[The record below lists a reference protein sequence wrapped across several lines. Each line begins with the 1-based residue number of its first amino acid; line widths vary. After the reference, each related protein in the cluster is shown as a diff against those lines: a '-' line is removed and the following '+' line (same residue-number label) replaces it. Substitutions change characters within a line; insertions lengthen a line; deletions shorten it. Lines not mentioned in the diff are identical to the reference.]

1 MSKVMLINVVNA
13 EESRIAIVADGLLE
27 EVAIETAQ
35 HEQIEGNIYK
45 ARIVKVIPS
54 LDAVFV
60 DYGGERNGFL
70 PVDDIHPSY
79 FPSGRRDTAA
89 LRTGQNVMVQVRKG
103 EVGQKGAALTTYIS
117 LPGRYFVLMPF
128 VAKRGVS
135 RKIEDD
141 AARRQLRE
149 VLDSA
154 QIPEEMGYIV
164 RTAAQGRTK
173 QELTRDVG
181 YLLRL
186 WKRIRKEYDNAP
198 SPCLLYQES
207 DLVIRTIR
215 DYFTPAIQEVWVDD
229 EEAYEQVRKFFQA
242 VMPWYTRRVK
252 LHQRHTPLFARYNV
266 EDQLA
271 TIYEKAVPLPS
282 GGSIVI
288 EQTEALVSIDV
299 NSGGA
304 FQGKDI
310 EETAL
315 RVNREAALEA
325 ARQLRLRDLGGLIV
339 IDFID
344 MRSSANRST
353 VRKTLQK
360 ILKEDKAR
368 TEVGTIS
375 KFGLL
380 ELSRQRLK
388 PAASISVTLAC
399 PTCGGS
405 GRVRSP
411 ESFALT
417 VLRMIQAELPRKELT
432 RVRVGVP
439 PDVATLLLNRKRRQI
454 LELERTFDASVL
466 VFPEPQLQPNQYY
479 IEYEDENGGC
489 RSDTNVPEGFPK
501 DLLATAKGLP
511 EPPPR
516 AQRSAAYILIEDEPE
531 EDEEKP
537 VEEAAS
543 NNEEEAGGAK
553 KRRRRR
559 KRRKKRPA
567 EPAEA
572 PEAAEPD
579 EPQAPAAE
587 AEGSGEEAQA
597 EGTKRR
603 KRRRS
608 RKKKAPAQEA
618 APQAPAEGEAPA
630 QIPPQEAPEAQPAPE
645 AAEGATEPER
655 ARSSTRKRRRRSRKK
670 KAPAQEAPSQA
681 PAEGEAPAETPPL
694 EAPEPPAGPAPEAPA
709 PGPTPEPEPRE
720 AAQAP
725 APQEA
730 PPEEK
735 PAPKKRTRARRK
747 KAEPDKAPEPAPE
760 TPAPEPAPE
769 TPPQE
774 AARAPA
780 PQEAPP
786 EEKPA
791 PKKRTRARR
800 KKAEPDK
807 APEPAPETPAPEPAP
822 ETPPQEAAQAPAPQE
837 APPEEKP
844 APKKRTRARR
854 KKAEPDK
861 APEPAPEA
869 PAPGAARAGASQES
883 APEEKPAPKRRT
895 PKKKAEAAPPAEGA
909 EAVGAGTPAE
919 PGTEAGAKRPAR
931 RRPRKNAAEPGPGE
945 GAGAS

>member
-70 PVDDIHPSY
+70 PVDDVHPSY

-89 LRTGQNVMVQVRKG
+89 LRTGQNVLVQVRKG

-141 AARRQLRE
+141 ATRQQLRE

-186 WKRIRKEYDNAP
+186 WKRIRREYDKAP

-315 RVNREAALEA
+315 RVNKEAALEA

-360 ILKEDKAR
+360 VLKEDKAR

-454 LELERTFDASVL
+454 LELERTFEASVL

-489 RSDTNVPEGFPK
+489 RSDTNVPEGFPRE
-501 DLLATAKGLP
+501 LLATVKGLP

-516 AQRSAAYILIEDEPE
+516 AQRSAAYILIEDEPA
-531 EDEEKP
+531 EDEEEP
-537 VEEAAS
+537 AEAAS
-543 NNEEEAGGAK
+543 EGEGEAEGSK

-572 PEAAEPD
+572 QSEAVEAEEPE
-579 EPQAPAAE
+579 APAAE
-587 AEGSGEEAQA
+587 AEEPGEETPA
-597 EGTKRR
+597 EGSKKR

-608 RKKKAPAQEA
+608 RRKKAPAREE
-618 APQAPAEGEAPA
+618 APQAEAAAPADTPAE
-630 QIPPQEAPEAQPAPE
+630 QAPEPAEPE
-645 AAEGATEPER
+645 AAEAAAEPEK
-655 ARSSTRKRRRRSRKK
+655 ARSSNRKRRRRSRRK
-670 KAPAQEAPSQA
+670 KAPAQEVPSQA
-681 PAEGEAPAETPPL
+681 GGEGEAPAETPPQ
-694 EAPEPPAGPAPEAPA
+694 EPPLPPAEAAPEAPA
-709 PGPTPEPEPRE
+709 PDAEPRE
-720 AAQAP
+720 APQAP
-725 APQEA
+725 APEEK
-730 PPEEK
+730 PEEK
-735 PAPKKRTRARRK
+735 PAPKKRTRARKK
-747 KAEPDKAPEPAPE
+747 KAEPEKPPEAPAE
-760 TPAPEPAPE
+760 
-769 TPPQE
+769 
-774 AARAPA
+774 APA
-780 PQEAPP
+780 PGPAPDAEPREAAQGPTP
-786 EEKPA
+786 EDKPA
-791 PKKRTRARR
+791 PKKRTRK
-800 KKAEPDK
+800 KKAEP
-807 APEPAPETPAPEPAP
+807 
-822 ETPPQEAAQAPAPQE
+822 E
-837 APPEEKP
+837 APPEAPAPEAPQGEAPAPEKP
-844 APKKRTRARR
+844 APKKRARTRK
-854 KKAEPDK
+854 KKAEPE
-861 APEPAPEA
+861 ASPEAPSPGAVQAEPPPEPAS
-869 PAPGAARAGASQES
+869 G
-883 APEEKPAPKRRT
+883 EKPAPRRRT
-895 PKKKAEAAPPAEGA
+895 RKKKAEPGGEAPD
-909 EAVGAGTPAE
+909 
-919 PGTEAGAKRPAR
+919 
-931 RRPRKNAAEPGPGE
+931 AAEPGEEPPPKPRARRRKAAEPGAGE
-945 GAGAS
+945 GSGAS